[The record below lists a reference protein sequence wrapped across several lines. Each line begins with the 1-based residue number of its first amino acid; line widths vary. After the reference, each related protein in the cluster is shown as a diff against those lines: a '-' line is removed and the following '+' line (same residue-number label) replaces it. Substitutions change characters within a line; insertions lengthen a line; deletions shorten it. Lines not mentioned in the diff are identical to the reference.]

1 MLGQDI
7 YALLIS
13 HSFLLNLK
21 KYIVLLPIART
32 AAITVTAYASG
43 MTKTYILSSRIQG

>member
-32 AAITVTAYASG
+32 AAITVTASG